1 MKKKAIRIIAGAIV
15 VLAIVFVVLI
25 NPPDDTCSDDVRGY
39 ERNVSSAI
47 SILRETFN
55 SIKARVHV
63 QDHLKV
69 SQLDELNAVTF
80 TALRGI
86 DTQCKLLRQCLRFV
100 YFSPPSEA
108 CPTEYTDYRETRD
121 SALVLLT
128 EIEGIQLATQSA
140 AHKAAQLDGARQD
153 AESLEKTSGS
163 TGGRLAVLQ
172 ARVRQLEGNLLSAL
186 AVISSQIDGVTSSST
201 KRTDQ

>member
-1 MKKKAIRIIAGAIV
+1 MNKKVVKVGGGIVIIV
-15 VLAIVFVVLI
+15 VILLVLL
-25 NPPDDTCSDDVRGY
+25 NGHDDTCSDDVRGY
-39 ERNVSSAI
+39 DRDVSSTI
-47 SILRETFN
+47 STLREAFN
-55 SIKARVHV
+55 SIKVRLRVQERLNVPPLDGLTARTH
-63 QDHLKV
+63 
-69 SQLDELNAVTF
+69 

-121 SALVLLT
+121 TALTLLKK
-128 EIEGIQLATQSA
+128 IERIQPAAQSA
-140 AHKAAQLDGARQD
+140 VQKAVRLHGARKD
-153 AESLEKTSGS
+153 VESLEDTSSS

-172 ARVRQLEGNLLSAL
+172 ARARQLEGSLSQSLEA
-186 AVISSQIDGVTSSST
+186 ISSQIDGVISNST